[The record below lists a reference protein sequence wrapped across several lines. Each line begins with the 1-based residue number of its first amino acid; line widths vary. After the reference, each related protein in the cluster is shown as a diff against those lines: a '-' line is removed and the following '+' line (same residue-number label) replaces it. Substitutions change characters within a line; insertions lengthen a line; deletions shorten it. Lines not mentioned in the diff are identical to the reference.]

1 MWNNIKMDDGDWYN
15 LDLTW
20 DDANDQA
27 ISYDYF
33 LIGSQ
38 TVVDGQAFSRQ
49 PDHVEGEPLAGK
61 FRFKPCELWI
71 SGEEPEG
78 LPAGG
83 GGMTPC
89 ASPRCEAQRLVL

>member
-1 MWNNIKMDDGDWYN
+1 M
-15 LDLTW
+15 TW

-38 TVVDGQAFSRQ
+38 TVVDGQVFSRQ
-49 PDHVEGEPLAGK
+49 PDHVEENPWQESSDLNHVNLDI
-61 FRFKPCELWI
+61 R
-71 SGEEPEG
+71 EEPEG

-83 GGMTPC
+83 GG
-89 ASPRCEAQRLVL
+89 L